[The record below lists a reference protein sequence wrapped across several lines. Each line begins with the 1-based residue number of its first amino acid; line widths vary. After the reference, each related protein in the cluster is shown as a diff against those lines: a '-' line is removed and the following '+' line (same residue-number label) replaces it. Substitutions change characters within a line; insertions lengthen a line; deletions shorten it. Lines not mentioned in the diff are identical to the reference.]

1 MRPVER
7 AGTALTLSA
16 GLRAQDSTRGTRGRG
31 LAGELCFLSAW
42 TLPAAWHGHP
52 SPPTRACYRPPV
64 AVPANAAEQRPTV
77 GEAAEGKE
85 AVSVAG
91 AGPPPLA
98 EAPRPP
104 EGTEGI
110 GWALEQGQALPGL
123 EVPEAQHAGG
133 PGLGRGQKQAAP
145 IQSQGRNLEEAAR

>member
-1 MRPVER
+1 MPNAARGESGHSTDSEHGPEST
-7 AGTALTLSA
+7 GKHKGQ
-16 GLRAQDSTRGTRGRG
+16 GLGRG
-31 LAGELCFLSAW
+31 ALLPKCLDSACSLAR
-42 TLPAAWHGHP
+42 PP
-52 SPPTRACYRPPV
+52 QPPTRACYRPPV

-77 GEAAEGKE
+77 GEAADGKE

-98 EAPRPP
+98 EAPHPP
-104 EGTEGI
+104 EGTEGM
-110 GWALEQGQALPGL
+110 GWALEQRQALPGL

-133 PGLGRGQKQAAP
+133 PGLGRGQQQAAP